1 MSETRKAIERVES
14 YNKQLRALNA
24 QIDKLKKG
32 SKEYEAALKRQK
44 KLYEEG
50 KQAVEAMRV
59 STNRLSTNLKS
70 HRNLISQSSKA
81 ADGFSSTTQKATA
94 AVKKQGGGILSAAK
108 TLLRFGAAYKIINAA
123 TVVFKALTIDAVKE
137 SIAFEKSLGNLAAV
151 AGVSSKD
158 VGKFGD
164 NALEVA
170 GKTKFT
176 ANEIVGLQTELSKL
190 GFSAS
195 DVIKSTEQIA
205 FAAQALGAPL
215 NETASLIGKVR
226 NQFGL
231 LVEQTAEISDTLV
244 TSINNSALS
253 FETFGVAIQ
262 YVGPIANTLGLTL
275 QQTTG
280 AMAALADA
288 GFTASRIGTG
298 LRGIFTEL
306 GKTSADV
313 EVSLK
318 KLADQNISLG
328 EAVELVGKR
337 NAAQLLTLLKNID
350 AIEEGNQKYY
360 QQGRALIAASEQAN
374 TFSGQMEILNSEFKK
389 FQIGIGDAIVKSDL
403 FISVLGLL
411 STEAQRTSYGFKI
424 LSEIGVEK
432 YTSDVEQASKS
443 SEEYRA
449 VLNRLLYS
457 GQISTE
463 QFKKLSNNISGYVER
478 TGAGLDEV
486 ITMIS
491 ESAPAAFGEA
501 RDKFVAYARL
511 LSDGIE
517 TAKEE
522 ARITKGQEDAKKRY
536 GDAVQDVIDKS
547 LEGNIVN
554 EEANALGKKV
564 QATIDSMT
572 KSLENNTWMSEGL
585 RLEYEAYIQT
595 LTRYKDQL
603 INTYTSEKDLLKEK
617 TKQQANA
624 LKVDLEA
631 IKLRTKES
639 INEINERAKIETEL
653 AKTAEGRA
661 DIEAERTQ
669 LVSDA
674 YKKQASEIRD
684 LSKEYDTQIDKIEL
698 AAAASDTL
706 SEILTSDVIKD
717 VKDAVADY
725 SKEIEKLDADLKA
738 NKITQEEYNAAR
750 DAQYD
755 ALLNNIEAF
764 KSLGDVSPEVAA
776 YFDEIAKKALEAG
789 YAISKSDEATKNV
802 KKSFDDLLDDLKEGG
817 WADYALQAVDALGE
831 GLSEFNDTSLANTL
845 ATEEAKLDAVKS
857 RYKTEEDILK
867 SQLNNQLIT
876 ESQFRQK
883 QKELRKAQIAE
894 ENTIEKNIFNAK
906 KKQDRND
913 ALLEGLEAAAQAYI
927 EAYKNYE
934 PLVAA
939 PVAGSIGAAIAG
951 IQTTLQISAINK
963 RTYVDKKFADGG
975 VVNGPSHD
983 QGGVPFTVQG
993 RGGYEMEGGEYI
1005 VNKRATSMHRDLLE
1019 RINKSGKMNPTVGR
1033 MKFAEGGLVSS
1044 PVNESVD
1051 YLKAIAEATTSTA
1064 IGVSKPVRAYVAD
1077 KDLRGNATERRI
1089 RDRNDRI

>member
-1 MSETRKAIERVES
+1 MAENKVIQLQKQILELTKAINENGTATKRQAKELEKLE
-14 YNKQLRALNA
+14 KQYEQLGGKLMPQYRKRHDEVNEA
-24 QIDKLKKG
+24 LKK
-32 SKEYEAALKRQK
+32 SKKFTQEATKANQTFTG
-44 KLYEEG
+44 KL
-50 KQAVEAMRV
+50 Q
-59 STNRLSTNLKS
+59 
-70 HRNLISQSSKA
+70 
-81 ADGFSSTTQKATA
+81 TA
-94 AVKKQGGGILSAAK
+94 IG
-108 TLLRFGAAYKIINAA
+108 TLTRYGLAYKIINAA
-123 TVVFKALTIDAVKE
+123 QQVFASLTTGAVKE

-158 VGKFGD
+158 VGKFGE

-190 GFSAS
+190 GFSAT

-231 LVEQTAEISDTLV
+231 LVEQTGEISDTLV

-318 KLADQNISLG
+318 KLANQNISLG

-350 AIEEGNQKYY
+350 AIEEGNKKYY

-374 TFSGQMEILNSEFKK
+374 TLSGQMEILNSEFKK
-389 FQIGIGDAIVKSDL
+389 FQIGIGDAIVQSDL
-403 FISVLGLL
+403 FISVLGLI

-424 LSEIGVEK
+424 LSEVGLEK
-432 YTSDVEQASKS
+432 YTSDVEKALDVSND
-443 SEEYRA
+443 YDI
-449 VLNRLLYS
+449 VLRRLLYS
-457 GQISTE
+457 GQITSTE
-463 QFKKLSNNISGYVER
+463 FQKLSNNLKGYVDR
-478 TGAGLDEV
+478 TGAGLEQ
-486 ITMIS
+486 ITKMVG
-491 ESAPAAFGEA
+491 EQGSAVFGEA

-511 LSDGIE
+511 LTEGIE
-517 TAKEE
+517 KAKEQ
-522 ARITKGQEDAKKRY
+522 AAITDGQAMANQRY
-536 GDAVQDVIDKS
+536 GKSVDEIIQKS
-547 LEGNIVN
+547 LKGNIVN
-554 EEANALGKKV
+554 EEASEVGTRIQK
-564 QATIDSMT
+564 TIDTLSN
-572 KSLENNTWMSEGL
+572 SLKNNTSITENQ
-585 RLEYEAYIQT
+585 RTKYEAYIQT
-595 LTRYKDQL
+595 LQKFREQL
-603 INTYTSEKDLLKEK
+603 INTYTSEEDLLKEK
-617 TKQQANA
+617 TKLQSEAY
-624 LKVDLEA
+624 KLELDT
-631 IKLRTKES
+631 IKRNTKEI
-639 INEINERAKIETEL
+639 INDINERAKIETEL
-653 AKTAEGRA
+653 AKTAEERA

-684 LSKEYDTQIDKIEL
+684 LSKEFDTQIDKIEL

-738 NKITQEEYNAAR
+738 NKITQEEYNEAR

-755 ALLNNIEAF
+755 GLLNNIEAF
-764 KSLGDVSPEVAA
+764 KSLVDISPEVAA

-789 YAISKSDEATKNV
+789 YAITESSEATKTV
-802 KKSFDDLLDDLKEGG
+802 KKDFDDLLEDLKEGG

-845 ATEEAKLDAVKS
+845 ATEEAKLDAIEA

-894 ENTIEKNIFNAK
+894 ENSVERNIFNAK
-906 KKQDRND
+906 KKQDKNN

-939 PVAGSIGAAIAG
+939 PLAGSIGAAIAG
-951 IQTTLQISAINK
+951 FQTTLQISAINK
-963 RTYVDKKFADGG
+963 RNYVDKKFADGG
-975 VVNGPSHD
+975 MVNGPSHSE
-983 QGGVPFTVQG
+983 GGVPFSVQG
-993 RGGYEMEGGEYI
+993 QGGYEMEGGEYI
-1005 VNKRATSMHRDLLE
+1005 VNKRATSMYRGLLE
-1019 RINKSGKMNPTVGR
+1019 QINSSVKPVNYSTPF
-1033 MKFAEGGLVSS
+1033 KFANGGV
-1044 PVNESVD
+1044 VNNISNVVQNRDESVD

>member
-1 MSETRKAIERVES
+1 MAENKVIQLQKQILELTKAINENGTATKRQAKELEKLE
-14 YNKQLRALNA
+14 KQYEQLGGKLMPQYRNRHDEVNEA
-24 QIDKLKKG
+24 LKK
-32 SKEYEAALKRQK
+32 SRKFTQEATKANQTFAG
-44 KLYEEG
+44 KL
-50 KQAVEAMRV
+50 Q
-59 STNRLSTNLKS
+59 
-70 HRNLISQSSKA
+70 
-81 ADGFSSTTQKATA
+81 TA
-94 AVKKQGGGILSAAK
+94 IG
-108 TLLRFGAAYKIINAA
+108 TLTRYGLAYKIINAA
-123 TVVFKALTIDAVKE
+123 QQVFASLTTGAVKE

-158 VGKFGD
+158 VGKFGE

-231 LVEQTAEISDTLV
+231 LVEQTGEISDTLV

-350 AIEEGNQKYY
+350 AIEEGNKKYY

-374 TFSGQMEILNSEFKK
+374 TLSGQMEILNSEFKK

-403 FISVLGLL
+403 FISVLGLI

-424 LSEIGVEK
+424 LSEVGLEK
-432 YTSDVEQASKS
+432 YTSDVEKALDASND
-443 SEEYRA
+443 YDI
-449 VLNRLLYS
+449 VLRRLLYS
-457 GQISTE
+457 GQITSTE
-463 QFKKLSNNISGYVER
+463 FQKLSNNLKGYVDR
-478 TGAGLDEV
+478 TGAGLEQ
-486 ITMIS
+486 ITKMVG
-491 ESAPAAFGEA
+491 EQGSAVFGEA

-511 LSDGIE
+511 LTEGIE
-517 TAKEE
+517 KAKEQ
-522 ARITKGQEDAKKRY
+522 AAITDGQAMANQRY
-536 GDAVQDVIDKS
+536 GKSVDEIIQKS
-547 LEGNIVN
+547 LKGNIVN
-554 EEANALGKKV
+554 EEASEVGTRIQK
-564 QATIDSMT
+564 TIDTLSD
-572 KSLENNTWMSEGL
+572 SLKNNTSITENQ
-585 RLEYEAYIQT
+585 RTKYEAYIQT
-595 LTRYKDQL
+595 LQKFREQL
-603 INTYTSEKDLLKEK
+603 INTYTSEEDLLKEK
-617 TKQQANA
+617 TKLQSKAY
-624 LKVDLEA
+624 KLELDA
-631 IKLRTKES
+631 IKRNTKEI
-639 INEINERAKIETEL
+639 INDINERAKIETEL
-653 AKTAEGRA
+653 AKTAEERA

-684 LSKEYDTQIDKIEL
+684 LSKEFDTQIDKIEL

-750 DAQYD
+750 DAQYEG
-755 ALLNNIEAF
+755 LLNNIEAF
-764 KSLGDVSPEVAA
+764 KSLVDISPEVAA

-789 YAISKSDEATKNV
+789 YAITQSSEATKTI
-802 KKSFDDLLDDLKEGG
+802 KKDFDDLLKDLKEGG

-845 ATEEAKLDAVKS
+845 ATEEAKLDAVEA

-894 ENTIEKNIFNAK
+894 ENSIERNIFNAK
-906 KKQDRND
+906 KKQDKNN

-939 PVAGSIGAAIAG
+939 PLAGSIGAAIAG
-951 IQTTLQISAINK
+951 FQTTLQISAINK

-975 VVNGPSHD
+975 MVNGPSHE

-1005 VNKRATSMHRDLLE
+1005 INKRATSMHRDLLE

-1044 PVNESVD
+1044 PLNESVD

>member
-14 YNKQLRALNA
+14 YNKQLRSLNA
-24 QIDKLKKG
+24 QIEKLQKG
-32 SKEYEAALKRQK
+32 SKEYEAALKRQR

-70 HRNLISQSSKA
+70 HRKLIGDSSKA
-81 ADGFSSTTQKATA
+81 AEGFASTTQKATA

-108 TLLRFGAAYKIINAA
+108 TLLRFGAAYRLINAA
-123 TVVFKALTIDAVKE
+123 GAVFKALTIDSIKE

-151 AGVSSKD
+151 AGVSSKN
-158 VGKFGD
+158 VSAFGE

-215 NETASLIGKVR
+215 NETAALVGKVR

-231 LVEQTAEISDTLV
+231 LVEQTSEISDTLV

-253 FETFGVAIQ
+253 FETFGLAIQ

-318 KLADQNISLG
+318 SLAEQNISLG

-350 AIEEGNQKYY
+350 AIEEGNEKYY
-360 QQGRALIAASEQAN
+360 QQGRALIAASEQAD

-389 FQIGIGDAIVKSDL
+389 FQIGIGDAIVQSDL
-403 FISVLGLL
+403 FINVLGLL

-424 LSEIGVEK
+424 LSEVGLEK

-457 GQISTE
+457 GQISSE
-463 QFKKLSNNISGYVER
+463 QFNKLSKNISGYVER

-491 ESAPAAFGEA
+491 QSGSAAFGEA

-511 LSDGIE
+511 LSDGID
-517 TAKEE
+517 TAREE

-536 GDAVQDVIDKS
+536 GDAVQDVINKS
-547 LEGNIVN
+547 LKGNIVN
-554 EEANALGKKV
+554 EEANALGKQV
-564 QATIDSMT
+564 QATIDGMT

-603 INTYTSEKDLLKEK
+603 INTYTSEEDLLKEK
-617 TKQQANA
+617 TKQQSKA
-624 LKVDLEA
+624 LKIELEG
-631 IKLRTKES
+631 IKQRTKES
-639 INEINERAKIETEL
+639 INDINERAKIETDL
-653 AKTAEGRA
+653 AKTAEERA

-669 LVSDA
+669 LVSAA
-674 YKKQASEIRD
+674 YKKQSAEIRD
-684 LSKEYDTQIDKIEL
+684 LSKEYDTQIDKIEK
-698 AAAASDTL
+698 AAIASDSL
-706 SEILTSDVIKD
+706 SKVLTSDVIKD
-717 VKDAVADY
+717 VKDAVSDY
-725 SKEIEKLDADLKA
+725 SDEIKRLDEELKA
-738 NKITQEEYNAAR
+738 DKITQEQYNAAR

-755 ALLNNIEAF
+755 GLLNNIEAF
-764 KSLGDVSPEVAA
+764 KSLVDVSPEVAA

-789 YAISKSDEATKNV
+789 YAISSTGVKTKEA
-802 KKSFDDLLDDLKEGG
+802 KKDFDDFLEELKEGD
-817 WADYALQAVDALGE
+817 WADYALKAVDALGE
-831 GLSEFNDTSLANTL
+831 GLSEFNDTSLANTK
-845 ATEEAKLDAVKS
+845 ATEEAKLEAVKN

-894 ENTIEKNIFNAK
+894 ENTIERNIFNAQ
-906 KKQDRND
+906 KKQDKNS
-913 ALLEGLEAAAQAYI
+913 ALLEGGEAAAQAYI
-927 EAYKNYE
+927 EAFKNYE
-934 PLVAA
+934 PVTALIV
-939 PVAGSIGAAIAG
+939 GSIGAGIAAA
-951 IQTTLQISAINK
+951 QTGLQISAINK

-993 RGGYEMEGGEYI
+993 QGGYEMEGGEYI

-1044 PVNESVD
+1044 PMNESVD

-1064 IGVSKPVRAYVAD
+1064 IQTSKPVRAFVSSS
-1077 KDLRGNATERRI
+1077 DLRTNETERRL
-1089 RDRNDRI
+1089 RDRNDKI

>member
-14 YNKQLRALNA
+14 YNKQLRSLNA
-24 QIDKLKKG
+24 QIEKLQKG
-32 SKEYEAALKRQK
+32 SKEYEAALKRQR

-70 HRNLISQSSKA
+70 HRKLIGDSSKA
-81 ADGFSSTTQKATA
+81 AEGFASTTQKATA

-108 TLLRFGAAYKIINAA
+108 TLLRFGAAYRLINAA
-123 TVVFKALTIDAVKE
+123 GAVFKALTIDSIKE

-151 AGVSSKD
+151 AGVSSKN
-158 VGKFGD
+158 VSAFGE

-215 NETASLIGKVR
+215 NETAALVGKVR

-231 LVEQTAEISDTLV
+231 LVEQTSEISDTLV

-253 FETFGVAIQ
+253 FETFGLAIQ

-318 KLADQNISLG
+318 SLAEQNISLG

-350 AIEEGNQKYY
+350 AIEEGNEKYY
-360 QQGRALIAASEQAN
+360 QQGRALIAASEQAD

-389 FQIGIGDAIVKSDL
+389 FQIGIGDAIVQSDL
-403 FISVLGLL
+403 FINVLGLL

-424 LSEIGVEK
+424 LSEVGLEK

-457 GQISTE
+457 GQISSE
-463 QFKKLSNNISGYVER
+463 QFNKLSKNISGYVER

-491 ESAPAAFGEA
+491 QSGSAAFGEA

-511 LSDGIE
+511 LSDGID
-517 TAKEE
+517 TAREE

-536 GDAVQDVIDKS
+536 GDAVQDVINKS
-547 LEGNIVN
+547 LKGNIVN
-554 EEANALGKKV
+554 EEANALGKQV
-564 QATIDSMT
+564 QATIDGMT

-603 INTYTSEKDLLKEK
+603 INTYTSEEDLLKEK
-617 TKQQANA
+617 TKQQSKA
-624 LKVDLEA
+624 LKIELEG
-631 IKLRTKES
+631 IKQRTKES
-639 INEINERAKIETEL
+639 INDINERAKIETDL
-653 AKTAEGRA
+653 AKTAEERA

-669 LVSDA
+669 LVSAA
-674 YKKQASEIRD
+674 YKKQSAEIRD
-684 LSKEYDTQIDKIEL
+684 LSKEYDTQIDKIEK
-698 AAAASDTL
+698 AAIASDSL
-706 SEILTSDVIKD
+706 SKVLTSDVIKD
-717 VKDAVADY
+717 VKDAVSDY
-725 SKEIEKLDADLKA
+725 SDEIKRLDEELKA
-738 NKITQEEYNAAR
+738 DKITQEQYNAAR

-755 ALLNNIEAF
+755 GLLNNIEAF
-764 KSLGDVSPEVAA
+764 KSLVDVSPEVAA

-789 YAISKSDEATKNV
+789 YAISSTGVKTKEA
-802 KKSFDDLLDDLKEGG
+802 KKDFDDFLEELKEGD
-817 WADYALQAVDALGE
+817 WADYALKAVDALGE
-831 GLSEFNDTSLANTL
+831 GLSEFNDTSLANTK
-845 ATEEAKLDAVKS
+845 ATEEAKLEAVKN

-894 ENTIEKNIFNAK
+894 ENTIERNIFNAQ
-906 KKQDRND
+906 KKQDKNS
-913 ALLEGLEAAAQAYI
+913 ALLEGGEAAAQAYI
-927 EAYKNYE
+927 EAFKNYE
-934 PLVAA
+934 PVTALIV
-939 PVAGSIGAAIAG
+939 GSIGAGIAAA
-951 IQTTLQISAINK
+951 QTGLQISAINK

-993 RGGYEMEGGEYI
+993 QGGYEMEGGEYI

-1044 PVNESVD
+1044 PMNESVD

>member
-14 YNKQLRALNA
+14 YNKQLRSLNA
-24 QIDKLKKG
+24 QIEKLQKG
-32 SKEYEAALKRQK
+32 SKEYEAALKRQR

-70 HRNLISQSSKA
+70 HRKLIGDSSKA
-81 ADGFSSTTQKATA
+81 AEGFASTTQKATA

-108 TLLRFGAAYKIINAA
+108 TLLRFGAAYRLINAA
-123 TVVFKALTIDAVKE
+123 GTVFKALTIDSIKE

-151 AGVSSKD
+151 AGVSSKN
-158 VGKFGD
+158 VSAFGE

-215 NETASLIGKVR
+215 NETAALIGKVR

-231 LVEQTAEISDTLV
+231 LVEQTSEISDTLV

-253 FETFGVAIQ
+253 FESFGVAIQ

-318 KLADQNISLG
+318 SLAEQNISLG

-350 AIEEGNQKYY
+350 AIEEGNEKYY

-374 TFSGQMEILNSEFKK
+374 TLSGQMEILNSEFKK
-389 FQIGIGDAIVKSDL
+389 FQISIGDAIVQSDL
-403 FISVLGLL
+403 FISVLGLI

-424 LSEIGVEK
+424 LSEVGLEK

-457 GQISTE
+457 GQISSE
-463 QFKKLSNNISGYVER
+463 QFNKLSNNISGYVER

-491 ESAPAAFGEA
+491 QSAPAAFGEA

-511 LSDGIE
+511 LSDGID
-517 TAKEE
+517 TAREE

-547 LEGNIVN
+547 LKGNIVN
-554 EEANALGKKV
+554 KEANVLGKQV

-603 INTYTSEKDLLKEK
+603 INTYTSEEDLLKEK
-617 TKQQANA
+617 TKQQSNA
-624 LKVDLEA
+624 LKIELEG
-631 IKLRTKES
+631 IKQRTKES
-639 INEINERAKIETEL
+639 INDINERAKIETDL
-653 AKTAEGRA
+653 AKTAEERA

-674 YKKQASEIRD
+674 YKKQSAEIRD
-684 LSKEYDTQIDKIEL
+684 LSKEYDTQIDKIEK
-698 AAAASDTL
+698 AAIASDTL
-706 SEILTSDVIKD
+706 SKILTSDVIKD
-717 VKDAVADY
+717 VKDTVSDY
-725 SKEIEKLDADLKA
+725 SDEIKKLDEELKA
-738 NKITQEEYNAAR
+738 NKITQEQYNAAR

-755 ALLNNIEAF
+755 GLLNNIEAF
-764 KSLGDVSPEVAA
+764 KSLVDVSPEVAA

-789 YAISKSDEATKNV
+789 YAISSTGEKTKET
-802 KKSFDDLLDDLKEGG
+802 KKDFDDFLEGLKEGD
-817 WADYALQAVDALGE
+817 WADYALKAVDALGE
-831 GLSEFNDTSLANTL
+831 GLSEFNDTSLANTK
-845 ATEEAKLDAVKS
+845 ATEEAKLEAVKN

-894 ENTIEKNIFNAK
+894 ENTIERNIFNAQ
-906 KKQDRND
+906 KKQDKNS
-913 ALLEGLEAAAQAYI
+913 ALLEGGEAAAQAYI
-927 EAYKNYE
+927 EAFKNYE
-934 PLVAA
+934 PVTALIV
-939 PVAGSIGAAIAG
+939 GSIGAGIAAA
-951 IQTTLQISAINK
+951 QTGLQISAINR
-963 RTYVDKKFADGG
+963 RTYVDKKFAEGG
-975 VVNGPSHD
+975 IVNGPSHSE
-983 QGGVPFTVQG
+983 GGVPFTVQG
-993 RGGYEMEGGEYI
+993 QGGYEMEGGEYI

-1044 PVNESVD
+1044 PMNESVD